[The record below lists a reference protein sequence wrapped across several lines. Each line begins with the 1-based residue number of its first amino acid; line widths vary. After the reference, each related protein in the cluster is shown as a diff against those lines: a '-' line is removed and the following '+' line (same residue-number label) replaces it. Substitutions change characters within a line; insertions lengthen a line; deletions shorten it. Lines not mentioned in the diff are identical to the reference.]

1 MNIEEDRLEV
11 VKTSNKQIE
20 AYVKKY
26 HDHVMNIKHHVEER
40 MQMVDDLADHFVKME
55 TFDDVRQSEVKA
67 RTSELLKVY
76 ELINNLS

>member
-11 VKTSNKQIE
+11 VKTANKFLVHIM
-20 AYVKKY
+20 
-26 HDHVMNIKHHVEER
+26 DIKHHVEER

>member
-11 VKTSNKQIE
+11 VKTAN
-20 AYVKKY
+20 KY